1 MVAPIVPAIFGAAAI
16 AVFALGLWL
25 PAYLRHRTLRNRLA
39 GFVYAGTAA
48 GFALDV
54 GGRRRRA
61 LARRIRTRKQP
72 LARHLSNKITLAHAD
87 VSPGEI
93 LVAMAI
99 LGGAAFVIASGAA
112 GTALVGLA
120 AGVGASL
127 LPLAWLELMHK
138 RSNKRFGTQLLD
150 TILLLESSVR
160 GGHSLLQALEQVA
173 SQALEPTRSAF
184 ALAVREIGL
193 GASQEDALE
202 RLSERFPSEDFE
214 LIVSAI
220 NAHQQIGGSLAKML
234 EAIAQTIRERQHI
247 AGDIRSFT
255 SQQRYSAYVLS
266 GLPVAALVAL
276 MAFSPDYIA
285 VMFENESLRLALLVA
300 GAMLVAGFIFMRRL
314 ATINV

>member
-1 MVAPIVPAIFGAAAI
+1 MVAPIVPALFGAAAI

-25 PAYLRHRTLRNRLA
+25 PAYLRHRTLRQRLA
-39 GFVYAGTAA
+39 GFVYAGTTA

-61 LARRIRTRKQP
+61 LARRVRTRRQP
-72 LARHLSNKITLAHAD
+72 LARLLSNKIAQAQAD
-87 VSPGEI
+87 VSPGEV

-99 LGGAAFVIASGAA
+99 LGAAAFVIVSGAA
-112 GTALVGLA
+112 GSVLIGLA
-120 AGVGASL
+120 AGAGAGS
-127 LPLAWLELMHK
+127 LPLAWLELMH
-138 RSNKRFGTQLLD
+138 RRATGRFVTQLLD
-150 TILLLESSVR
+150 TILLLASSVR

-173 SQALEPTRSAF
+173 SQAPEPTRSAF

-202 RLSERFPSEDFE
+202 RLAERFPSEDLE

-247 AGDIRSFT
+247 AGDIKSFT

-266 GLPVAALVAL
+266 ALPGAALVAL
-276 MAFSPDYIA
+276 MTFSPDYVS
-285 VMFENESLRLALLVA
+285 VMFEDDNLRTALAVA
-300 GAMLVAGFIFMRRL
+300 GGMVVGGFIVMRRL

>member
-1 MVAPIVPAIFGAAAI
+1 VISPIVPALLGAAAI

-25 PAYLRHRTLRNRLA
+25 PAYLRHRTLHQRLA

-61 LARRIRTRKQP
+61 IARRVRTRRQP
-72 LARHLSNKITLAHAD
+72 LARHLANRIARSQAD
-87 VSPGEI
+87 VSPGE
-93 LVAMAI
+93 LLAAMAI
-99 LGGAAFVIASGAA
+99 LGLATFVISSAAA
-112 GTALVGLA
+112 GTVLIGLVAGLVATA
-120 AGVGASL
+120 A
-127 LPLAWLELMHK
+127 PLAWLELLHK
-138 RSNKRFGTQLLD
+138 RANARFVAQLLD
-150 TILLLESSVR
+150 TILLLGSSVR

-173 SQALEPTRSAF
+173 SQAPEPTRSAF

-202 RLSERFPSEDFE
+202 RLSERFPSEDLE

-234 EAIAQTIRERQHI
+234 DAIAQTVRERQHI

-266 GLPVAALVAL
+266 ALPLAALAGL
-276 MAFSPDYIA
+276 MTFSPDYIE
-285 VMFENESLRLALLVA
+285 VMFQEGPLRGALMVA
-300 GAMLVAGFIFMRRL
+300 AAMVVAGFLFMRRL
-314 ATINV
+314 ASIDV

>member
-1 MVAPIVPAIFGAAAI
+1 MVAPIVPAILGAAAI

-25 PAYLRHRTLRNRLA
+25 PAYLRHRTLHQRLA
-39 GFVYAGTAA
+39 GFVYAGTTA

-61 LARRIRTRKQP
+61 VARRARTRRQP
-72 LARHLSNKITLAHAD
+72 LARHLANRIARAQTD
-87 VSPGEI
+87 VSPGEV
-93 LVAMAI
+93 LAAMAI
-99 LGGAAFVIASGAA
+99 LGMAAFVITSAMAGTIVVGIAAGAA
-112 GTALVGLA
+112 A
-120 AGVGASL
+120 AFV
-127 LPLAWLELMHK
+127 PLAWLELLHK
-138 RSNKRFGTQLLD
+138 RANAHFIAQLLD
-150 TILLLESSVR
+150 TILLLGSSVR

-173 SQALEPTRSAF
+173 SQAPEPTRSAF

-202 RLSERFPSEDFE
+202 RLSERFPSEDLE

-234 EAIAQTIRERQHI
+234 DAIAQTVRERQHI

-266 GLPVAALVAL
+266 ALPLAAMVGL
-276 MAFSPDYIA
+276 MTFSPDYVA
-285 VMFENESLRLALLVA
+285 VMFQEGALRTALMVA
-300 GAMLVAGFIFMRRL
+300 AAMVVGGFLFMRRL
-314 ATINV
+314 ASIDV

>member
-1 MVAPIVPAIFGAAAI
+1 MVSPVIPALLGAAAI

-25 PAYLRHRTLRNRLA
+25 PAYLRHRTLRQRLA

-61 LARRIRTRKQP
+61 LARRIRTRRQP
-72 LARHLSNKITLAHAD
+72 LARHLMNMISLANAD
-87 VSPGEI
+87 VSAGEI
-93 LVAMAI
+93 LASMAI
-99 LGGAAFVIASGAA
+99 LGVAAFVIVSGIT
-112 GTALVGLA
+112 GSVVIGFA
-120 AGVGASL
+120 AGVGAAA
-127 LPLAWLELMHK
+127 LPLAWLEFMHR
-138 RSNKRFGTQLLD
+138 RSNARFVTQLLD
-150 TILLLESSVR
+150 TILLLSSSVR
-160 GGHSLLQALEQVA
+160 SGHSLLQSLEQVA
-173 SQALEPTRSAF
+173 SQAPEPTRSGF
-184 ALAVREIGL
+184 ALTVREIGL

-202 RLSERFPSEDFE
+202 RLAERFPSEDFE

-234 EAIAQTIRERQHI
+234 EAIGETVRERQHI

-266 GLPVAALVAL
+266 ALPLAALLAL
-276 MAFSPDYIA
+276 LTFSPDYIA
-285 VMFENESLRLALLVA
+285 VMFEDDSLRTALVVA
-300 GAMLVAGFIFMRRL
+300 GGMVVAGFIVMRRL